1 LLQQMAIEQ
10 AVPGALP
17 EDDPDTPLTREL
29 AALLPAD
36 ETQLL
41 YSFVLHGRN
50 ELTLA
55 PDTYAG
61 LSMVLLRLLAFAPA
75 QGGGAP
81 VRAAPA
87 ATTALPR
94 ATAGSAALA
103 RPAPAR
109 SAAAAPATVP
119 ATVSRAPV
127 AVPTPTP
134 RVSPV
139 ARAQRDDTLPPW
151 LDDVPP
157 DEAFDSVAEPLA
169 PSAAPLPSASQA
181 ATVLV
186 PTSLGERWQSLVAM
200 LVERQAI
207 SALARELAMQAQL
220 MEQHDGA
227 QPLWRLR
234 VERESLRAAALVEK
248 LRAALAETLGIA
260 PLRLEV
266 EAGAVSDSPARRDAA
281 ERERRQRE
289 AEAIIHNDPLVQEM
303 LAQFPSAR
311 IVPGSIKPHEEH
323 KP

>member
-1 LLQQMAIEQ
+1 
-10 AVPGALP
+10 V
-17 EDDPDTPLTREL
+17 
-29 AALLPAD
+29 
-36 ETQLL
+36 
-41 YSFVLHGRN
+41 S
-50 ELTLA
+50 
-55 PDTYAG
+55 
-61 LSMVLLRLLAFAPA
+61 APA
-75 QGGGAP
+75 SG
-81 VRAAPA
+81 
-87 ATTALPR
+87 
-94 ATAGSAALA
+94 
-103 RPAPAR
+103 
-109 SAAAAPATVP
+109 VP
-119 ATVSRAPV
+119 
-127 AVPTPTP
+127 
-134 RVSPV
+134 PV
-139 ARAQRDDTLPPW
+139 ARAQRDDVLPPW

-157 DEAFDSVAEPLA
+157 DEGFDSVAEA
-169 PSAAPLPSASQA
+169 PAPAAAPQPAAPQA
-181 ATVLV
+181 AAVLV
-186 PTSLGERWQSLVAM
+186 PTALGERWQSLVAM

-220 MEQHDGA
+220 IEQHDGA

-266 EAGAVSDSPARRDAA
+266 EPGAVSDSPARRDAA